1 MGVMRGGMFLW
12 KGGRLC
18 GMMFQPNGLGW
29 NVRWL
34 DWARSWQGVKL
45 RYLFSSILTFSP
57 AGGYLN
63 GAVIVADGGRLQV
76 RPSVF

>member
-1 MGVMRGGMFLW
+1 MKLLVWVCSWRGIFPG
-12 KGGRLC
+12 
-18 GMMFQPNGLGW
+18 
-29 NVRWL
+29 
-34 DWARSWQGVKL
+34 
-45 RYLFSSILTFSP
+45 FSYSNNSP